1 MIDFCFIVYMSFET
15 LNKNKYRFRSLYPF
29 SDKELVIYGCFN
41 YLLLARETRRLKLN
55 TNVQYIKHL

>member
-29 SDKELVIYGCFN
+29 SDKVLVIYECLII
-41 YLLLARETRRLKLN
+41 YYWPERQD
-55 TNVQYIKHL
+55 V

>member
-29 SDKELVIYGCFN
+29 SDKVLVIYGCLII
-41 YLLLARETRRLKLN
+41 YYWPDTKLN
-55 TNVQYIKHL
+55 TNFQYIKH